1 MYVVLLKKLLIPQF
15 QKDIGEK
22 LAAVRA
28 AGARV
33 VIGYKG
39 IENGHEC
46 FSAFRYTETS
56 GKERFGGD
64 FEESEWCDCY
74 ALESAN
80 LGKDIDAQPDV
91 MSVFGKKS
99 VKVWVE
105 MGRKEKLMD
114 RTCQQM
120 SWQRKAADSLLPDL
134 LLISVCWT
142 VL

>member
-1 MYVVLLKKLLIPQF
+1 M
-15 QKDIGEK
+15 
-22 LAAVRA
+22 AAVRD

-91 MSVFGKKS
+91 MSVFQKKS
-99 VKVWVE
+99 VKVCVS
-105 MGRKEKLMD
+105 MGEK
-114 RTCQQM
+114 RETHG
-120 SWQRKAADSLLPDL
+120 
-134 LLISVCWT
+134 
-142 VL
+142 